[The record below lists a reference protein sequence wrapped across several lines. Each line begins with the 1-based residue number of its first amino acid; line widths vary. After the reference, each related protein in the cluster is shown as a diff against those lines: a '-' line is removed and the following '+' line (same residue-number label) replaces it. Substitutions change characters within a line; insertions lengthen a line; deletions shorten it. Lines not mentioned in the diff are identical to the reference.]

1 MDSSLITG
9 LINYPILY
17 FNHYHQ
23 QEVVDRVTGAIR
35 RIFPYLPEEEQ
46 IRNGDIDADTIEE
59 NARVKVIDYNGI
71 KVNQDVLW
79 AQSPVYGDGTNRDLE
94 WMYTCELRD
103 IIIDMSKESTD
114 AAPCVYIFRSVPYSL
129 LLNAEFVA
137 YLHKFI
143 SLHEH
148 RQSSFPVCDH
158 NKPNWTIVL
167 IVPSGEQPPAT
178 IEGAVRLISIK
189 PPKNKEITAEINR
202 FFKDSSQADKE
213 ELCKSLQGLQLY
225 DIRQILRSTK
235 TVIGDILSYRSVNW
249 ARTEKQ
255 QIISKSG
262 VLEEVV
268 PNVKFEDIGGL
279 FRLKEDL
286 RNKSKIFKHLS
297 VLQDEHIRC
306 QVPKGIL
313 LIGMP
318 GCGKTMIAK
327 AIASEFQLPL
337 LRLDVGKLLGKHYGQ
352 SETNLRRALEVAE
365 SAHPCVLWIDEIEKA
380 FAGTN
385 NRSGDNDDLM
395 MRLMGAF
402 LTWMQERESPVYVVA
417 TANDVMKPE
426 FMRKGRFD
434 EVYFVDF
441 PTSEERMEIA
451 QNIAKEY
458 EGTKVRFLPN
468 PRDNNPQNSQIW
480 QELAET
486 MQVSSERLKNPE
498 MNAGLTGSE
507 IRALI
512 TTAVENKYVR
522 LINKLDEKKH
532 GEWSTEDFISND
544 FVINVKDDLLTLV
557 PEFLGS
563 AMVNQSKRLLK
574 HSSQNDDVEDKSCID
589 RIYAIKDQYQFKSAT

>member
-23 QEVVDRVTGAIR
+23 QEIVDRVAGAIR
-35 RIFPYLPEEEQ
+35 KIFPSLPSEEQ
-46 IRNGDIDADTIEE
+46 IITDDIDADVIEE
-59 NARVKVIDYNGI
+59 NARVKVIDYNGA
-71 KVNQDVLW
+71 KVNKDVLW

-103 IIIDMSKESTD
+103 IISDMSKEFIA
-114 AAPCVYIFRSVPYSL
+114 AAPCVYVFRSVPYSL

-143 SLHEH
+143 SLHE
-148 RQSSFPVCDH
+148 RLQSSSRAC
-158 NKPNWTIVL
+158 NCSQLNWTIVL
-167 IVPSGEQPPAT
+167 IVPSGEQPPAS

-189 PPKNKEITAEINR
+189 PPKNKEINSEINV
-202 FFKDSSQADKE
+202 FFKDSSDADKE

-225 DIRQILRSTK
+225 DIRQILKSTK
-235 TVIGDILSYRSVNW
+235 TIIGDTLSYRSIAW
-249 ARTEKQ
+249 ARKEKQ

-262 VLEEVV
+262 VLEEVI
-268 PNVKFEDIGGL
+268 PNVKFDDIGGL
-279 FRLKEDL
+279 FTLKKDL

-297 VLQDEHIRC
+297 ILQDDQMRC

-385 NRSGDNDDLM
+385 NKGDNDDLM

-441 PTSEERMEIA
+441 PKLEERMEIA

-458 EGTKVRFLPN
+458 DGTKVSFLPN
-468 PRDNNPQNSQIW
+468 PGDNASQNSQIW
-480 QELAET
+480 QDLAKA
-486 MQVSSERLKNPE
+486 MQVSRDKLKNPE
-498 MNAGLTGSE
+498 MNVGLTGSE

-512 TTAVENKYVR
+512 TTAVEKKYIER
-522 LINKLDEKKH
+522 INDLDKKKQ
-532 GEWSTEDFISND
+532 GEWSVGD
-544 FVINVKDDLLTLV
+544 FVSENFVIDVKKDLLGLV

-563 AMVNQSKRLLK
+563 AMVNQSRRLVK
-574 HSSQNDDVEDKSCID
+574 HSGQNEGEEMSCID